1 MLIKI
6 ATGDGWSDVL
16 NAVSRGYSITNQC
29 IVNPT
34 YNDFKNNGYVS
45 IGCGDFQTTL
55 LYFYTYLLI
64 VKLIFL
70 NLFIAIILSAFEE
83 VTV

>member
-16 NAVSRGYSITNQC
+16 NTLSKGYSITNQC
-29 IVNPT
+29 VMNPT
-34 YNDFKNNGYVS
+34 YNDYRNNGFTTV
-45 IGCGDFQTTL
+45 GCGDFGTTL

-64 VKLIFL
+64 IKLIFL
-70 NLFIAIILSAFEE
+70 NLFIAIILSAFGE
-83 VTV
+83 VTT